1 MMSSDGGDEDTDAAR
16 VREQDNDAARVQEWV
31 EQVGTWFMQQSGW
44 PPIMG
49 RTLAWLMVSDPPE
62 QNPAQIAAAVH
73 ASRASLTSA
82 LRLLT
87 EARMIQAVTRSGDRS
102 TYYRVAPDAWA
113 AMLRRRL
120 ESIASFSD
128 ITDEGLGLFPQGA
141 RRAERLREAHR
152 VFEWLNVEAEPLLK
166 RWDAVRD
173 TFTPDET
180 PPDAG
185 PAPGAPTA
193 DDNRRREGHG
203 E

>member
-1 MMSSDGGDEDTDAAR
+1 MSSDGGDQADQADQDTDAAR
-16 VREQDNDAARVQEWV
+16 VRKWV

-62 QNPAQIAAAVH
+62 QNPAQIAAAVQ
-73 ASRASLTSA
+73 ASRASLTST

-102 TYYRVAPDAWA
+102 TYYRVAPDAWS

-141 RRAERLREAHR
+141 HRAERLREAHR

-166 RWDAVRD
+166 RWDDVRD
-173 TFTPDET
+173 TFTPDDT
-180 PPDAG
+180 ATGAG
-185 PAPGAPTA
+185 PAPATPPA
-193 DDNRRREGHG
+193 DHPPRKEGHRD
-203 E
+203 